1 MTTVSD
7 GDGTVTIAVTD
18 RVVPEVAS
26 EEQIAT
32 RRVGGTR
39 RRHCWRLTGL
49 LVVGGTVLGVG
60 GSAWLETR
68 RDLQELDAMLAEVD
82 ARLPEVSGTL
92 ISDRAE
98 LDAALGDLEQARETL
113 AKRTAE
119 RDLSRGELEATR
131 RELDDYRDQ
140 LEGRRIELQEREA
153 SGLLLD
159 ACLLGASEAL
169 NSVAVAD
176 LVSFAR
182 TLEEIADTCA
192 EAGEDL

>member
-1 MTTVSD
+1 MTTIGD
-7 GDGTVTIAVTD
+7 GDGATTITVTN
-18 RVVPEVAS
+18 RVVPEVVP

-32 RRVGGTR
+32 RRDGGTR
-39 RRHCWRLTGL
+39 LRRCWRLAGL
-49 LVVGGTVLGVG
+49 LVAGGTVLGVG
-60 GSAWLETR
+60 GSTWLDTR
-68 RDLQELDAMLAEVD
+68 RELRELDAMLAEVD
-82 ARLPEVSGTL
+82 ARLPEVSGML
-92 ISDRAE
+92 ISDRSE

-119 RDLSRGELEATR
+119 RDRSRAELEATR
-131 RELDDYRDQ
+131 RELDDHRDQ

-169 NSVAVAD
+169 NSVAVGD

-182 TLEEIADTCA
+182 TLEKIADTCA